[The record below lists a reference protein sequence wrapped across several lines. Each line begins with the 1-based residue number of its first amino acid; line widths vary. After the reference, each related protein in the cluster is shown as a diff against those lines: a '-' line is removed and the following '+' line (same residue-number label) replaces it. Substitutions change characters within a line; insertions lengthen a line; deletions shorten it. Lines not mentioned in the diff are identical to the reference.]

1 MEAAVGSAGF
11 LEIGSWLGTGVSYLA
26 CLNEENAPRTV
37 AHLFERFPVASV
49 TFVLLVAA
57 FITGLLCGACL
68 GAAMVARFCLRGR
81 RQNQPAKSG
90 DTAPSSAALK
100 GAVQAVAE
108 LKQQSEAFAELRAA
122 HAALQ
127 DETSK
132 MRAAMMQDE
141 ATRAEREA
149 EVAATIKDHELNV
162 SRMETD
168 LTEARR
174 RQLEI
179 EAEYREHAIRADG
192 LLQPLK
198 IQVQDLS
205 SRLSEE
211 QERRKQIHNQVQDM
225 KGAIRVYARVR
236 PLNANESG
244 NVVALRKF
252 DAFSLEAVSAAPS
265 STPRTPTRRMS
276 LMSTPRASPPRT
288 PTRMSLTPA
297 SIPGRGEFKTFTFD
311 SVFDERSSQEDVFN
325 ECSDLVSSAVD
336 GFNVTI
342 FAYGQTGAGKTHTMF
357 GSQEDPGVVP
367 RATAELFRLI
377 SGRTATVR
385 CCMFELYR
393 DDLVDLTFPN
403 VTSTSRSTRGMQ
415 TKASHVLEV
424 KHDARGS
431 VYVEGATERE
441 VSSLEELQA
450 VIREGRERRHVAAT
464 KLNIDSSRSHLI
476 VIITVE
482 TIDQQTQQVATGKL
496 TLCDLAGSERL
507 KKSGSVGEQ
516 LKEAQSINRALSA
529 LGDVIESITQGAK
542 HVPYRNHKLTMLLSD
557 SIGGSAK
564 TLMLVNCSPSALS
577 TDETISSLNYAV
589 RLKLISN
596 KVERSHNGEEVS
608 RLKKTVQAL
617 TQELDEVRGAVSI
630 GSELPEYLPAERR
643 GGASRGGA

>member
-1 MEAAVGSAGF
+1 
-11 LEIGSWLGTGVSYLA
+11 
-26 CLNEENAPRTV
+26 
-37 AHLFERFPVASV
+37 
-49 TFVLLVAA
+49 
-57 FITGLLCGACL
+57 
-68 GAAMVARFCLRGR
+68 
-81 RQNQPAKSG
+81 
-90 DTAPSSAALK
+90 
-100 GAVQAVAE
+100 
-108 LKQQSEAFAELRAA
+108 
-122 HAALQ
+122 
-127 DETSK
+127 
-132 MRAAMMQDE
+132 MMQDE

-252 DAFSLEAVSAAPS
+252 DAFSLEAVSAAP
-265 STPRTPTRRMS
+265 RT
-276 LMSTPRASPPRT
+276 SPPRT

-385 CCMFELYR
+385 CSMFELYR

-431 VYVEGATERE
+431 VYVEG
-441 VSSLEELQA
+441 
-450 VIREGRERRHVAAT
+450 
-464 KLNIDSSRSHLI
+464 
-476 VIITVE
+476 
-482 TIDQQTQQVATGKL
+482 
-496 TLCDLAGSERL
+496 
-507 KKSGSVGEQ
+507 
-516 LKEAQSINRALSA
+516 
-529 LGDVIESITQGAK
+529 
-542 HVPYRNHKLTMLLSD
+542 
-557 SIGGSAK
+557 
-564 TLMLVNCSPSALS
+564 
-577 TDETISSLNYAV
+577 
-589 RLKLISN
+589 
-596 KVERSHNGEEVS
+596 
-608 RLKKTVQAL
+608 
-617 TQELDEVRGAVSI
+617 
-630 GSELPEYLPAERR
+630 
-643 GGASRGGA
+643 